1 MTSPAK
7 CNSWIRWL
15 LNAPAPSIKNKH
27 KHEDYKPKNQI
38 CYRTIKKKK
47 KGKIIFLHIAEERF
61 LPTETRAEWQEVVR
75 CWESLRSPPNQRGE
89 TSLSTLVIQL
99 RPQKGH
105 SLPHLF
111 VWNYF
116 LKVYS
121 EHFKD
126 WFRLLLYQLDY
137 DCFTF
142 HSVK

>member
-1 MTSPAK
+1 MLWHQASKTNINMKTISQR
-7 CNSWIRWL
+7 IRSATEQL
-15 LNAPAPSIKNKH
+15 
-27 KHEDYKPKNQI
+27 
-38 CYRTIKKKK
+38 KKK

-116 LKVYS
+116 LEVYS